1 MQTGEDQ
8 LPPPPPP
15 LIRENA
21 RLTVDEPEEEDP
33 PSSDEEDEDPLP
45 FVLLIAVLATIHVKN
60 IIPKPAT
67 RPWSFLT
74 RRR

>member
-8 LPPPPPP
+8 FPPPPR
-15 LIRENA
+15 LARQNA
-21 RLTVDEPEEEDP
+21 RLDADEPEEEDP

-45 FVLLIAVLATIHVKN
+45 FVLLIAVLAARQVKN

-67 RPWSFLT
+67 RSWSFLT